1 MDFFLFELQLN
12 RVSGSHRRLLKNYL
26 LVFGREVGL
35 WRGFNVIQ
43 FVDTLV
49 DFALEHVAFAD
60 KRIVNSDIISFIH

>member
-12 RVSGSHRRLLKNYL
+12 RVSGSHRRLLKHYL

-35 WRGFNVIQ
+35 WHGFRVIQ

-49 DFALEHVAFAD
+49 DFAL
-60 KRIVNSDIISFIH
+60 